1 MTPHIYYSLL
11 HALIHQN
18 MKKHNLGT
26 QNKVNGPTEI
36 NRADESPKRKQIPMG
51 SRWSEQRGGVELSR
65 PQFKSV

>member
-1 MTPHIYYSLL
+1 
-11 HALIHQN
+11 

-36 NRADESPKRKQIPMG
+36 NRADESPKCKQIPMG